1 MSRHAARLAVA
12 SVLAS
17 GGLASALAVS
27 APAHTAP
34 GAATTAPG
42 AGTTTATVTNDAAE
56 VLAVSGHGWGHGLGM
71 SQWGAYGYALHG
83 LGFARILA
91 HYYPGTA
98 LGPAP
103 THAVRVL
110 VRRARRLSVGSTSAW
125 RVVDATGASVRL
137 DPGSMVLGAVSTF
150 RGRAMTMPVTFT
162 SATPIA
168 VGGKPF
174 RGRIVVSLDG
184 KALQAVDVVS
194 LEAYLKGVVPSEMPS
209 DWPPAALQAQAVAA
223 RSYALAN
230 LVQGRSFDLYADS
243 RSQVY
248 GGIDAESPST
258 NDAVD
263 ATKGQVVLFGGAVAD
278 TLFCSTSGGR
288 TASAAELLGTPI
300 PYLVSVAD
308 PYDTTSPYHDWG
320 PVLFDMAAVAR
331 NLKVAPTVT
340 DLQVTAGPSG
350 RVQTLTVIGADESQT
365 SFTGAQIRASLG
377 LRSTWF
383 APTLLALGPQRTAI
397 VYGGAA
403 SLAGFVRGSV
413 TASLEAKPYGGDWSA
428 AQPLTLGAD
437 GSFHVPVSPRS
448 RTSYRIASGSIRAGL
463 AGVTV
468 TPRIDASISSA
479 GAAGSVRPAAAGAAV
494 QLQRSAGT
502 GWTTVSSTVTDSTG
516 AFTFGGPLAPG
527 DYRVRCAPGGG
538 LQPGLSTA
546 VTVS

>member
-1 MSRHAARLAVA
+1 
-12 SVLAS
+12 
-17 GGLASALAVS
+17 
-27 APAHTAP
+27 
-34 GAATTAPG
+34 
-42 AGTTTATVTNDAAE
+42 
-56 VLAVSGHGWGHGLGM
+56 
-71 SQWGAYGYALHG
+71 
-83 LGFARILA
+83 
-91 HYYPGTA
+91 
-98 LGPAP
+98 
-103 THAVRVL
+103 
-110 VRRARRLSVGSTSAW
+110 
-125 RVVDATGASVRL
+125 
-137 DPGSMVLGAVSTF
+137 
-150 RGRAMTMPVTFT
+150 
-162 SATPIA
+162 
-168 VGGKPF
+168 
-174 RGRIVVSLDG
+174 VVSI
-184 KALQAVDVVS
+184 
-194 LEAYLKGVVPSEMPS
+194 EAYLKGVVPSEMPS
-209 DWPPAALQAQAVAA
+209 DWPAAALQAQAVAA

-230 LVQGRSFDLYADS
+230 LVRGRPFDLYADS

-331 NLKVAPTVT
+331 NLKVAPAVA
-340 DLQVTAGPSG
+340 DLQVTVGPSG
-350 RVQTLTVIGADESQT
+350 RVQSMTVIGADESQT

-403 SLAGFVRGSV
+403 LLAGFVRGSAA
-413 TASLEAKPYGGDWSA
+413 ASLEAKPYGGDWSA

-463 AGVTV
+463 ASVTV

-479 GAAGSVRPAAAGAAV
+479 GATGSVRPAVGGATV
-494 QLQRSAGT
+494 QLQRAAGT
-502 GWTTVSSTVTDSTG
+502 GWTTVSSTVTDGNG
-516 AFTFGGPLAPG
+516 AFTFGGPLAAG

>member
-1 MSRHAARLAVA
+1 MSRHAARLAGA
-12 SVLAS
+12 SVLAF
-17 GGLASALAVS
+17 GGLASALALS

-34 GAATTAPG
+34 GGSTTAPA

-56 VLAVSGHGWGHGLGM
+56 VLAVSGHGWGHGVGM

-110 VRRARRLSVGSTSAW
+110 LRRAKRLTVGSTSTWKA
-125 RVVDATGASVRL
+125 VDATGASVQL
-137 DPGSMVLGAVSTF
+137 DPGSLTLTPASKLH
-150 RGRAMTMPVTFT
+150 GRAVKLPVTFT
-162 SATPIA
+162 SAAPLAIA
-168 VGGKPF
+168 GKPF

-184 KALQAVDVVS
+184 NALQAVDVVS

-209 DWPPAALQAQAVAA
+209 DWPAAALRAQAVAA

-258 NDAVD
+258 SAAVD

-288 TASAAELLGTPI
+288 TASAAEMLGTPI

-320 PVLFDMAAVAR
+320 PVLFDMATVAR
-331 NLKVAPTVT
+331 KLKVAPAPADV
-340 DLQVTAGPSG
+340 QVTTGQSG
-350 RVQTLTVIGADESQT
+350 RVQTVTVIGADESQA

-383 APTLLALGPQRTAI
+383 SPTLLALGPQRTAI

-403 SLAGFVRGSV
+403 SLTGFVRGSGG
-413 TASLEAKPYGGDWSA
+413 ASLEAKPFGGDWSA
-428 AQPLTLGAD
+428 AEPLTLGAD

-463 AGVTV
+463 AAVTV
-468 TPRIDASISSA
+468 SPRIDASISSA
-479 GAAGSVRPAAAGAAV
+479 GATGSVRPAVAGAAV

-502 GWTTVSSTVTDSTG
+502 GWTTVSSTVTDGTG
-516 AFTFGGPLAPG
+516 AYTFGGPLVPG